1 MVHNRRNSLAMAG
14 LVDNENAE
22 NLQVN
27 EILLGFWKYGLG
39 PVLKKSRTS
48 SDPDRENAGPIQTIR
63 LLTRRCGDSPV
74 QASGLN

>member
-1 MVHNRRNSLAMAG
+1 MAG

-39 PVLKKSRTS
+39 PVPKKSRTS
-48 SDPDRENAGPIQTIR
+48 SDRNGENAGPIQTIR
-63 LLTRRCGDSPV
+63 LWTRRCGDFPLQV
-74 QASGLN
+74 PGLN